1 KNVSHHAVSVLRG
14 GVRPF
19 ALPSPGELGPR
30 HLRLPHQEEG
40 VEHDRFSERDGQ
52 DRLDQNLRCRARI
65 TSHCFRSFHAD
76 QTDSEG
82 GAERGQANVKA
93 CGHVILLSLPV
104 MPPSN
109 RYRCVTATSACPC

>member
-1 KNVSHHAVSVLRG
+1 
-14 GVRPF
+14 
-19 ALPSPGELGPR
+19 
-30 HLRLPHQEEG
+30 
-40 VEHDRFSERDGQ
+40 SERDGQ

-104 MPPSN
+104 MPPNN
-109 RYRCVTATSACPC
+109 RYRCVPATSCCLCCQTSRLKTAHNSMKTRTFTRPTSN